1 MAGQQMLDDLGV
13 NIDSGYSRID
23 GGGSQVKQTRSTGA
37 DQNDPAL
44 NLFLRNLAGEHLPGG
59 DIGRLIEVPE
69 FEVHAS
75 RIIGGYF
82 DFPDLNV
89 VEACGLAEGRL
100 ATGVGRLKHEAA
112 CALGDAK
119 GLSPKRRHEI
129 LIEPEQESNPANDLI
144 AISDPVKGANTVC
157 GLLEL
162 WKVLA
167 SRLECQ

>member
-1 MAGQQMLDDLGV
+1 MLDDLGV

-23 GGGSQVKQTRSTGA
+23 RGGSQVKQTGSAGA

-59 DIGRLIEVPE
+59 NIGRLIEVPE
-69 FEVHAS
+69 FQVHPY

-82 DFPDLNV
+82 DFSDLNV

-100 ATGVGRLKHEAA
+100 ATCVGRLKHEAA
-112 CALGDAK
+112 CALGDAQ

-129 LIEPEQESNPANDLI
+129 LIEPEQEGNPANDLI
-144 AISDPVKGANTVC
+144 AISDPVEGANTVRC
-157 GLLEL
+157 LLEL
-162 WKVLA
+162 GKVLA
-167 SRLECQ
+167 GRLERQ